1 MNDLDIELVNL
12 IDAALDQIRKD
23 VEAGDF
29 TAIEELF
36 SGGCMSEVRRRV
48 DVVVSLWIDED
59 ADVQEVM
66 SEMDY
71 DFRHPAIKDMEIV
84 DICTEI

>member
-1 MNDLDIELVNL
+1 
-12 IDAALDQIRKD
+12 
-23 VEAGDF
+23 
-29 TAIEELF
+29 
-36 SGGCMSEVRRRV
+36 MSEVRRRV